1 MHFIPIPSQPFL
13 SSESFLKFLLQAF
26 TFTQYPLHTTNISL
40 QAFSSLHMPKTT
52 LPLSKNSSIVLQAY
66 STFPICP
73 KQLSPPHTSLHS
85 SPSPSTLPIYPS
97 PFTNL
102 LLISRKLF
110 PLPLLKALTNPPTQ
124 KEPRESFAML
134 PLSKQV
140 LLFYLS
146 AQKGA
151 HQFRETLSKKLYIIL
166 QAMIFLSF
174 LLAVPF
180 PSYRSV
186 LEQHLRDNHH
196 LSVSMI
202 HPHLQ
207 E

>member
-1 MHFIPIPSQPFL
+1 MQFIHIPSQPFL

-26 TFTQYPLHTTNISL
+26 TFTQYPLHTTNLSL

-52 LPLSKNSSIVLQAY
+52 LPLSKNSSIVLLAY
-66 STFPICP
+66 
-73 KQLSPPHTSLHS
+73 
-85 SPSPSTLPIYPS
+85 STLPIYPS
-97 PFTNL
+97 PL
-102 LLISRKLF
+102 HQPLIYF
-110 PLPLLKALTNPPTQ
+110 PQTFPTPLLKALTNPPTQ

-196 LSVSMI
+196 LSVSKI
-202 HPHLQ
+202 HLHLR